1 MKQSIDEKLDEL
13 LDINNEAEEVG
24 KETNKHLVPRDQNGR
39 FAERKGEQQIDYK
52 YTRNTLYGLVE
63 RGQDAIEGI
72 LDLAK
77 ESEHPRTYEVAGQLI
92 KTVSETSEKLL
103 QIQKMMDDLED
114 DRPRNQTTNQN
125 LFVGS
130 TAELQKL
137 LKKQNAETKE

>member
-1 MKQSIDEKLDEL
+1 MNTIDQKLDNL
-13 LDINNEAEEVG
+13 LDINNEAT
-24 KETNKHLVPRDQNGR
+24 KALVDGR
-39 FAERKGEQQIDYK
+39 IEKTPPVVVDTSDTRAQDRGVDYK
-52 YTRNTLYGLVE
+52 YTRNTLYNLVE

-92 KTVSETSEKLL
+92 KTVADTSEKLL
-103 QIQKMMDDLED
+103 QIQKQMQDLEGQ
-114 DRPRNQTTNQN
+114 RGNTQKTTNQ

-137 LKKQNAETKE
+137 LKKNDGTS

>member
-1 MKQSIDEKLDEL
+1 MKQTIEERLDDL
-13 LDINNEAEEVG
+13 LDINNEAEEVV
-24 KETNKHLVPRDQNGR
+24 KETNKQLVPRNEKGQ

-114 DRPRNQTTNQN
+114 DRPKNQTTNQN

-137 LKKQNAETKE
+137 LKNNAKTEE

>member
-1 MKQSIDEKLDEL
+1 MKNTIDDRLDEL
-13 LDINNEAEEVG
+13 LDINNEAEEVV
-24 KETNKHLVPRDQNGR
+24 KETNKQLVPRDLNGR
-39 FAERKGEQQIDYK
+39 FTERKDEQQVDYK

-114 DRPRNQTTNQN
+114 DKPRNQTTNQN

-137 LKKQNAETKE
+137 LKKQNAETEE

>member
-1 MKQSIDEKLDEL
+1 MKQSIDKKLDEL
-13 LDINNEAEEVG
+13 LDINNEAEEVV
-24 KETNKHLVPRDQNGR
+24 KETNKHLVPRDENGR
-39 FAERKGEQQIDYK
+39 FTERKGEQQIDYK

-114 DRPRNQTTNQN
+114 DRPKNQTTNQN

>member
-13 LDINNEAEEVG
+13 LDINHEAEEVV
-24 KETNKHLVPRDQNGR
+24 KETNRQIVPRDEGGR
-39 FAERKGEQQIDYK
+39 FAERDKEQQIDYK

-92 KTVSETSEKLL
+92 KTCLLYTSPS
-103 QIQKMMDDLED
+103 
-114 DRPRNQTTNQN
+114 PRD
-125 LFVGS
+125 
-130 TAELQKL
+130 
-137 LKKQNAETKE
+137 

>member
-13 LDINNEAEEVG
+13 LDINHEEEEVI
-24 KETNKHLVPRDQNGR
+24 KETNKVLVPRDEVGR
-39 FAERKGEQQIDYK
+39 FSERDKEQQIDYK

-103 QIQKMMDDLED
+103 QIQKMMDDLQDEK
-114 DRPRNQTTNQN
+114 PKGNTTNR
-125 LFVGS
+125 LFIGS
-130 TAELQKL
+130 TAGL
-137 LKKQNAETKE
+137 

>member
-1 MKQSIDEKLDEL
+1 MKNTIDDRLDEL
-13 LDINNEAEEVG
+13 LDLNNEAEEVV
-24 KETNKHLVPRDQNGR
+24 KETNKQLVPRDPNGR
-39 FAERKGEQQIDYK
+39 FTERKDEQQVDYK

-114 DRPRNQTTNQN
+114 DKPRNQTTNQN

-137 LKKQNAETKE
+137 LKKQNAKTEE

>member
-1 MKQSIDEKLDEL
+1 MKNTIDDRLDEL
-13 LDINNEAEEVG
+13 LDINNEAEEVV
-24 KETNKHLVPRDQNGR
+24 KETNKQLVPRDPNGR
-39 FAERKGEQQIDYK
+39 FTERKDEQQVDYK
-52 YTRNTLYGLVE
+52 YTRTTLYGLVE

-114 DRPRNQTTNQN
+114 DKPRNQTTNQN

-137 LKKQNAETKE
+137 LKKQNAKTEE

>member
-1 MKQSIDEKLDEL
+1 MTKTIDEKLDEL
-13 LDINNEAEEVG
+13 LDINNEAEEVV
-24 KETNKHLVPRDQNGR
+24 KETNKQLIPRDPIGR
-39 FAERKGEQQIDYK
+39 FTERKGEQQVDYK

-114 DRPRNQTTNQN
+114 DKPRNQTTNQN
-125 LFVGS
+125 LFVCFV
-130 TAELQKL
+130 THVYR
-137 LKKQNAETKE
+137 

>member
-1 MKQSIDEKLDEL
+1 MKHTIDEKLDEL
-13 LDINNEAEEVG
+13 LDINNEAEEVV
-24 KETNKHLVPRDQNGR
+24 KETNKQLVPRDLNGR
-39 FAERKGEQQIDYK
+39 FTERKDEQQVDYK

-137 LKKQNAETKE
+137 LKNNAKTEE

>member
-1 MKQSIDEKLDEL
+1 MAKEIDQKLDNL
-13 LDINNEAEEVG
+13 LDINSDI
-24 KETNKHLVPRDQNGR
+24 KQETRLVKLPDRDKNI
-39 FAERKGEQQIDYK
+39 ETDYR
-52 YTRNTLYGLVE
+52 YARENLYDLVE

-92 KTVSETSEKLL
+92 KTVADTSEKLL
-103 QIQKMMDDLED
+103 QIQKQMQDLEGQ
-114 DRPRNQTTNQN
+114 RGNTQKTTNQ

-137 LKKQNAETKE
+137 LKKKDGTG

>member
-1 MKQSIDEKLDEL
+1 MKQTIDDKLDEL
-13 LDINNEAEEVG
+13 LDINNEAEEVV
-24 KETNKHLVPRDQNGR
+24 KETNKQIVPRDQNGR
-39 FAERKGEQQIDYK
+39 FTERKDEQQVDYK

-77 ESEHPRTYEVAGQLI
+77 EREHPRTYEVAGQLI

-114 DRPRNQTTNQN
+114 DRPKNQTTNQN

-137 LKKQNAETKE
+137 LKNNAKTKE

>member
-1 MKQSIDEKLDEL
+1 MKQTIDDKLDEL
-13 LDINNEAEEVG
+13 LDINNEAEEVV
-24 KETNKHLVPRDQNGR
+24 KETNKYLVPRDQNGR
-39 FAERKGEQQIDYK
+39 FTERKNEQQVDYK

-137 LKKQNAETKE
+137 LKKQNAKTKE

>member
-1 MKQSIDEKLDEL
+1 MKKTIDDKLDEL
-13 LDINNEAEEVG
+13 LDINNEAEEVV
-24 KETNKHLVPRDQNGR
+24 KETNKQLVPRDQNGR
-39 FAERKGEQQIDYK
+39 FTERKDEQQVDYK

-114 DRPRNQTTNQN
+114 DRPKNQTTNQN

-137 LKKQNAETKE
+137 LKNNAKTEE

>member
-1 MKQSIDEKLDEL
+1 MKKTIDEKLDEL
-13 LDINNEAEEVG
+13 LDINSEAEEVV
-24 KETNKHLVPRDQNGR
+24 KETNKHLVPRNEKGQ
-39 FAERKGEQQIDYK
+39 FAERKGEQQVDYK

-114 DRPRNQTTNQN
+114 ERPKHQTTNQN

-137 LKKQNAETKE
+137 LKNSNAKTKE

>member
-1 MKQSIDEKLDEL
+1 MGIFR
-13 LDINNEAEEVG
+13 
-24 KETNKHLVPRDQNGR
+24 NKNGQ
-39 FAERKGEQQIDYK
+39 FAERKGEQQVDYK

-114 DRPRNQTTNQN
+114 ERPKNQTTNQN

-137 LKKQNAETKE
+137 LKKSNAETKE

>member
-13 LDINNEAEEVG
+13 LDINHEAEEVV
-24 KETNKHLVPRDQNGR
+24 KETNRQIVPRDEGGR
-39 FAERKGEQQIDYK
+39 FAERDKEQQIDYK

-114 DRPRNQTTNQN
+114 DRPKNQTTNQN

-137 LKKQNAETKE
+137 LKNNAKTEE

>member
-1 MKQSIDEKLDEL
+1 MKKSIDEKLDEL
-13 LDINNEAEEVG
+13 LDINNEAEEVV
-24 KETNKHLVPRDQNGR
+24 KETNKQLIPRDPNGR
-39 FAERKGEQQIDYK
+39 FTERKGEQQVDYK

-103 QIQKMMDDLED
+103 QIQKMMDDLQDEK
-114 DRPRNQTTNQN
+114 PKGNTTNQ
-125 LFVGS
+125 LFIGS

-137 LKKQNAETKE
+137 LKKENAKTKE

>member
-13 LDINNEAEEVG
+13 LDINNEAEEVV
-24 KETNKHLVPRDQNGR
+24 KETNKQLVPRDENGR
-39 FAERKGEQQIDYK
+39 FSERKSEQQVDYK

-137 LKKQNAETKE
+137 LKNNAKTEE

>member
-13 LDINNEAEEVG
+13 LDINNEAEEVV
-24 KETNKHLVPRDQNGR
+24 KETNKHLVPRNEKGQ
-39 FAERKGEQQIDYK
+39 FTERKGEQQIDYK
-52 YTRNTLYGLVE
+52 YTRDTLYGLVE

-103 QIQKMMDDLED
+103 QIQKMMDDLQD
-114 DRPRNQTTNQN
+114 TKPKGNTTNQ

-137 LKKQNAETKE
+137 LKKENAETKE

>member
-1 MKQSIDEKLDEL
+1 MKQTIDDKLDEL
-13 LDINNEAEEVG
+13 LDINNEAEEVV
-24 KETNKHLVPRDQNGR
+24 KETNRQLVPRDQNGR
-39 FAERKGEQQIDYK
+39 FTERKDEQQVDYK

-114 DRPRNQTTNQN
+114 DRPKNQTTNQN

-130 TAELQKL
+130 TAE
-137 LKKQNAETKE
+137 

>member
-13 LDINNEAEEVG
+13 LDINHEAEEVV
-24 KETNKHLVPRDQNGR
+24 KETNKHLVPRDEVGR
-39 FAERKGEQQIDYK
+39 FSERDKEQQIDYK

-103 QIQKMMDDLED
+103 QIQKMMDDLQDEK
-114 DRPRNQTTNQN
+114 PKGNTTHQ
-125 LFVGS
+125 VSAGS

-137 LKKQNAETKE
+137 SKKQNAETKK

>member
-1 MKQSIDEKLDEL
+1 MKQTIEERLDDL
-13 LDINNEAEEVG
+13 LDINNEAEEVV
-24 KETNKHLVPRDQNGR
+24 KETNKQLVPRNEKGQ

-103 QIQKMMDDLED
+103 QIQKMMDDLQD
-114 DRPRNQTTNQN
+114 TKPKGNTTNQ

-137 LKKQNAETKE
+137 LKREDNDNVK

>member
-13 LDINNEAEEVG
+13 LDINNEAEEVV
-24 KETNKHLVPRDQNGR
+24 KETNKQLVPRDENGR
-39 FAERKGEQQIDYK
+39 FSERKSEQQVDYK

-114 DRPRNQTTNQN
+114 ERPKHQTTNQN

-137 LKKQNAETKE
+137 LKKQNAESKK

>member
-1 MKQSIDEKLDEL
+1 MKQSIDDKLDEL
-13 LDINNEAEEVG
+13 LDINNEAEEVV
-24 KETNKHLVPRDQNGR
+24 KETNKQLVPRDANGR
-39 FAERKGEQQIDYK
+39 FRERKGEQQEDYK
-52 YTRNTLYGLVE
+52 YPRNPPYGFEE

-137 LKKQNAETKE
+137 LKKQNAKTEE

>member
-1 MKQSIDEKLDEL
+1 MKNTIDDRLDEL
-13 LDINNEAEEVG
+13 LDINNEAEEVV
-24 KETNKHLVPRDQNGR
+24 KETNKQLVPRDPNGR
-39 FAERKGEQQIDYK
+39 FTERKDEQQVDYK

-114 DRPRNQTTNQN
+114 DKPRNQTTNQN

-137 LKKQNAETKE
+137 LKKQNAKTEE

>member
-1 MKQSIDEKLDEL
+1 MKQTIDDKLDEL
-13 LDINNEAEEVG
+13 LDINNEAEEVV
-24 KETNKHLVPRDQNGR
+24 KETNRQLVPRDQNGR
-39 FAERKGEQQIDYK
+39 FTERKDEQQVDYK

-72 LDLAK
+72 LALAK

-114 DRPRNQTTNQN
+114 DRPKNQTTNQN

-137 LKKQNAETKE
+137 LKNNAKTEE

>member
-1 MKQSIDEKLDEL
+1 MKQTIDDKLDEL
-13 LDINNEAEEVG
+13 LDINNEAEEVV
-24 KETNKHLVPRDQNGR
+24 KETNRQLVPRDQNGR
-39 FAERKGEQQIDYK
+39 FTERKDEQQVDYK

-114 DRPRNQTTNQN
+114 DRPKNQTTNQN

-137 LKKQNAETKE
+137 LKKQNAKTKE

>member
-1 MKQSIDEKLDEL
+1 MKQTIDDKLDEL
-13 LDINNEAEEVG
+13 LDINNEAEEVV
-24 KETNKHLVPRDQNGR
+24 KETNRQLVPRDQNGR
-39 FAERKGEQQIDYK
+39 FTERKDEQQVDYK

-114 DRPRNQTTNQN
+114 DRPKNQTTNQN

-137 LKKQNAETKE
+137 LKNNAKTKD

>member
-1 MKQSIDEKLDEL
+1 MKKTIDEKLDEL
-13 LDINNEAEEVG
+13 LDINNEAEEVV
-24 KETNKHLVPRDQNGR
+24 KETNKQLVPRNEKGQ
-39 FAERKGEQQIDYK
+39 FAERKGEQQVDYK

-137 LKKQNAETKE
+137 LKKQNAKTEE

>member
-13 LDINNEAEEVG
+13 LDINNEAEEVV
-24 KETNKHLVPRDQNGR
+24 KETNRQLVPRDQNGR
-39 FAERKGEQQIDYK
+39 FTERKDEQQVDYK

-114 DRPRNQTTNQN
+114 DRPKNQTTNQN

>member
-1 MKQSIDEKLDEL
+1 MKQTIDDKLDEL
-13 LDINNEAEEVG
+13 LDINNEAEEVV
-24 KETNKHLVPRDQNGR
+24 KETNRQLVPRDQNGR
-39 FAERKGEQQIDYK
+39 FTEREDEQQVDYK

-114 DRPRNQTTNQN
+114 DRPKNQTTNQN

-137 LKKQNAETKE
+137 LKNNAKTEE

>member
-1 MKQSIDEKLDEL
+1 MKQTIDDKLDEL
-13 LDINNEAEEVG
+13 LDINNEAEEVV
-24 KETNKHLVPRDQNGR
+24 KETNRQLVPRDQNGR
-39 FAERKGEQQIDYK
+39 FTEREDEQQVDYK

-114 DRPRNQTTNQN
+114 DRPKNQTTNQN

-130 TAELQKL
+130 TAELQTL
-137 LKKQNAETKE
+137 LKNNAKTEE

>member
-1 MKQSIDEKLDEL
+1 MKQTIDDKLDEL
-13 LDINNEAEEVG
+13 LDINNEAEEVV
-24 KETNKHLVPRDQNGR
+24 KETNKQIVPRDQNGR
-39 FAERKGEQQIDYK
+39 FTERKDEQQVDYK

-114 DRPRNQTTNQN
+114 DRPKNQTTNQN

-137 LKKQNAETKE
+137 LKNNAKTEE

>member
-1 MKQSIDEKLDEL
+1 MKQTIDDKLDEL
-13 LDINNEAEEVG
+13 LDINNEAEEVV
-24 KETNKHLVPRDQNGR
+24 KETNRQLVPRDQNGR
-39 FAERKGEQQIDYK
+39 FTERKDEQQVDYK

-63 RGQDAIEGI
+63 RGQDSIDGI

-114 DRPRNQTTNQN
+114 DRPKNQTTNQN

-137 LKKQNAETKE
+137 LKNNAKTEE

>member
-1 MKQSIDEKLDEL
+1 MKQSIDDKLDEL
-13 LDINNEAEEVG
+13 LDINNEAEEVV
-24 KETNKHLVPRDQNGR
+24 KETNKQLVPRDANGR
-39 FAERKGEQQIDYK
+39 FSERKGEQQVDYK

-103 QIQKMMDDLED
+103 QIQKMMDDLQD
-114 DRPRNQTTNQN
+114 TKPTGNTTNQ

-137 LKKQNAETKE
+137 LKKENAETKE